1 MRKIAYVKWV
11 DSTSTKK
18 IAHGGSLDLDYI
30 ENAGIIV
37 DDTPELITLAFYS
50 NWDKDHYTETLTIPK
65 VAVKKIR
72 RYRIPEE

>member
-1 MRKIAYVKWV
+1 MKRIAYVKWV

-18 IAHGGSLDLDYI
+18 MAHGDDLELDYI

-37 DDTPELITLAFYS
+37 GEAPSAITLAFYS

-65 VAVKKIR
+65 VAIKKIR
-72 RYRIPEE
+72 RYKIDD